1 MLAFRERKGAM
12 AFVHGTTLDD
22 IDRHLL
28 SEVQD
33 NARTSYT
40 ELGRRVGLTAPAVAD
55 RLRRLEDAGII
66 LGYRAQ
72 VDPSRVGLAIAAFIR
87 LRASGNTECLE
98 LGERLKDIPEVLECH
113 RVTGDDSY
121 IAKVAVRSV
130 DHLQDLI
137 DRLMP
142 YAETITSLVLSSVV
156 THRAIEPATEETEED
171 GQASRSA

>member
-1 MLAFRERKGAM
+1 M
-12 AFVHGTTLDD
+12 ALGSGLDD
-22 IDRHLL
+22 IDLL
-28 SEVQD
+28 LLREVQE

-55 RLRRLEDAGII
+55 RLRRLEETGVIH
-66 LGYRAQ
+66 GYRAQ
-72 VDPSRVGLAIAAFIR
+72 VDAARIGLPIAAFIR
-87 LRASGNTECLE
+87 LRAAGNTECLE
-98 LGERLKDIPEVLECH
+98 LGERMKTVTEILECH

-156 THRAIEPATEETEED
+156 THRVIDVPQEKEEERP
-171 GQASRSA
+171 SRSA

>member
-1 MLAFRERKGAM
+1 MAYGPEPALDAVDRRLLA
-12 AFVHGTTLDD
+12 
-22 IDRHLL
+22 
-28 SEVQD
+28 EVQA

-40 ELGRRVGLTAPAVAD
+40 ELGRRVGLTAPAVAE

-72 VDPSRVGLAIAAFIR
+72 IDPSRVGMPIAAFIR
-87 LRASGNTECLE
+87 LRAAGNTECLE
-98 LGERLKDIPEVLECH
+98 LGQRTKEIPEVLECH

-130 DHLQDLI
+130 EHLQQLI

-142 YAETITSLVLSSVV
+142 YAETITSLVLSSMV
-156 THRAIEPATEETEED
+156 THRAIEPAAAEPKAQDE
-171 GQASRSA
+171 ASRSA